1 MLNANVSLNVIV
13 SIEYYVFQEVAKL
26 KKNIQKAI
34 NQNIESE
41 VSAKAQRFEEG
52 KKFLV
57 IGNPKAKTQTKK
69 K

>member
-1 MLNANVSLNVIV
+1 MSFWYLM
-13 SIEYYVFQEVAKL
+13 QEVTKL

-41 VSAKAQRFEEG
+41 VSAKARRFEEG

-57 IGNPKAKTQTKK
+57 IGNPSTKPQTKK